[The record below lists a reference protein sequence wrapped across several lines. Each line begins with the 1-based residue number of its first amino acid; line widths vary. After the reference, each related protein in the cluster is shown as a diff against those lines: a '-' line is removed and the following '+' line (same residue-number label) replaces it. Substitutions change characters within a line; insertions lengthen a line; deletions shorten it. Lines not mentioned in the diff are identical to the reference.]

1 MPLSRTMK
9 LRRTKF
15 GLVCSCSSTCS
26 ATMPPSGVYFTA
38 FDSRF
43 SRIWRTRSWSAAKL
57 RCCTF
62 TASSVS
68 SCPFA
73 AVCGRMMASTS
84 RSSVS
89 RSQHSSCSSMAPLS
103 ILDMSSTSLIRLSRC
118 CDEVW
123 MVARHSSV
131 LSQSPALSRAICV
144 MPMMALMGVRMSW
157 DIFAKNVL
165 FDWFDCL
172 AMASAC
178 CRRSRLSVSFVRSN
192 STYTSFSV
200 SPTFARN
207 RVSWYQRSSPV
218 SWWRRVLSPSRW
230 SLLGSECMLVSSR
243 LTDPGSSERS
253 MLRTSL
259 AMSAAGM
266 PRMRCVFGLT

>member
-1 MPLSRTMK
+1 
-9 LRRTKF
+9 
-15 GLVCSCSSTCS
+15 
-26 ATMPPSGVYFTA
+26 
-38 FDSRF
+38 
-43 SRIWRTRSWSAAKL
+43 
-57 RCCTF
+57 
-62 TASSVS
+62 
-68 SCPFA
+68 
-73 AVCGRMMASTS
+73 
-84 RSSVS
+84 
-89 RSQHSSCSSMAPLS
+89 MAPLS
-103 ILDMSSTSLIRLSRC
+103 IFDMSSTSLIRLSRC

-144 MPMMALMGVRMSW
+144 MPMMALMGVRISW

-207 RVSWYQRSSPV
+207 SVSWYQRSSPV
-218 SWWRRVLSPSRW
+218 S
-230 SLLGSECMLVSSR
+230 
-243 LTDPGSSERS
+243 
-253 MLRTSL
+253 
-259 AMSAAGM
+259 
-266 PRMRCVFGLT
+266 